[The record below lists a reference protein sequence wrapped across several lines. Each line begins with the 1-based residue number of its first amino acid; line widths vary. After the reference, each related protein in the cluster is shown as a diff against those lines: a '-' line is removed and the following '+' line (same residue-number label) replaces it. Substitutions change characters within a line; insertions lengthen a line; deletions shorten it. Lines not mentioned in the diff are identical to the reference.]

1 MATYTELHAL
11 RGSDTLTGLR
21 EKINV
26 AIAIKALAIA
36 KSASP
41 SAGAKAWA
49 TQALGNPES
58 YQPTVLNYIL
68 AEYNTV
74 IPALITGATDAQVQ
88 IAVNLAVDTLLGV

>member
-1 MATYTELHAL
+1 MATYTELHKL
-11 RGSDTLTGLR
+11 RGSDTLAAVR

-26 AIAIKALAIA
+26 AIAIKAITIA

-68 AEYNTV
+68 ADYNT
-74 IPALITGATDAQVQ
+74 ATTGQITGATDAQVQ
-88 IAVNLAVDTLLGV
+88 TAVNSAVDSLLGV

>member
-1 MATYTELHAL
+1 MATYTELHKL

-26 AIAIKALAIA
+26 AIAIKANTIA
-36 KSASP
+36 KSAST

-68 AEYNTV
+68 ADYNTATTGQ
-74 IPALITGATDAQVQ
+74 IAGATDAEVQ